1 MDIKIFFGLVGV
13 VLSLAGYFPYL
24 KGILSGKIKPHVFSW
39 LIWVITTGIAF
50 LGQIYGNAGAGAWVT
65 GIAFFFCI
73 VITILTLKKGKIEI
87 TKTDWISFVTAIFAI
102 ILWII
107 TKQPLL
113 SVLLSILIDAAGY
126 VPTFRKSYYR
136 PYEEATLLWFLNG
149 LKFLLALFALT
160 EFNLLSSIFPIYLI
174 ATNWSLFILI
184 LIRRK
189 QIHLRT
195 A

>member
-65 GIAFFFCI
+65 GIAFFF
-73 VITILTLKKGKIEI
+73 
-87 TKTDWISFVTAIFAI
+87 F
-102 ILWII
+102 II